1 MSKKNELLE
10 IYNATR
16 VYYEGLLN
24 AKENEHIIKYLMDRG
39 LTAEIIES
47 SGIGFAD
54 IQANGLYS
62 FMKQFKYTDDVLVK
76 SELFKYDKDNLL
88 VDRFCNRIM
97 IPIMD
102 LAGNIVSFSGV

>member
-62 FMKQFKYTDDVLVK
+62 FKYKSFNIYSFHVFSKQSNVF
-76 SELFKYDKDNLL
+76 
-88 VDRFCNRIM
+88 
-97 IPIMD
+97 
-102 LAGNIVSFSGV
+102 

>member
-39 LTAEIIES
+39 LTAEII
-47 SGIGFAD
+47 D
-54 IQANGLYS
+54 YKMPQ
-62 FMKQFKYTDDVLVK
+62 
-76 SELFKYDKDNLL
+76 
-88 VDRFCNRIM
+88 
-97 IPIMD
+97 
-102 LAGNIVSFSGV
+102 